1 MDESKEDKKKLAKA
15 VRRARMAA
23 KIAERE
29 AQMYADVPI
38 TTAAAA
44 AAPPSEEPEPAEEEP
59 VATAAVEAETVAS
72 RNETDFVEAPSVPEG
87 DAVVESLA
95 DSDPSSFPADS
106 LLTTETAASA
116 SKEESTVPSGP
127 VEENGM
133 LSGDWRTRSDLSSDA
148 NEPTE
153 EHGAPHKELVAE
165 LQVAALPALPQLL

>member
-38 TTAAAA
+38 TAAAAAA

-59 VATAAVEAETVAS
+59 VATAAVVAETVAS
-72 RNETDFVEAPSVPEG
+72 SNETDSVEAPSVPEG
-87 DAVVESLA
+87 NAVVESLA
-95 DSDPSSFPADS
+95 DSDPSRFPADS
-106 LLTTETAASA
+106 LLTTETAA
-116 SKEESTVPSGP
+116 
-127 VEENGM
+127 NGM
-133 LSGDWRTRSDLSSDA
+133 LSGDWRRPTRSDLSSDA

-165 LQVAALPALPQLL
+165 SQVASLPALPQLL